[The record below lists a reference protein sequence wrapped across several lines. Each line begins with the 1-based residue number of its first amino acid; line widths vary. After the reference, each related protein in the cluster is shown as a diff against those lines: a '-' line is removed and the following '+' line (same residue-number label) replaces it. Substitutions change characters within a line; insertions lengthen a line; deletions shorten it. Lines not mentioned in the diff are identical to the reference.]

1 MEIIDLRTGRA
12 YRVNYRKLRITK
24 ITDLRAAHKLL
35 VEAYLHI
42 SYNQRINL
50 KSFIPYSA
58 LANEAR
64 GKGNIDFVM
73 THDAAIS
80 LIDSVISKLPVG
92 VPSEELSLFE
102 HNLLNAV
109 CRTLVMA
116 NPTLSVQDIGTA
128 PPAIVALVGRI
139 EKNGYRDLVIPLNEI
154 VNIVG
159 KDDVDTEME
168 IWSGRPHVTIR
179 SKNGVDMVFASA
191 ELVSLYY
198 DVSNRPRYLEE
209 DIIDEDYFY
218 DDSESDIADSADDYA
233 PTVVEEGLD
242 YEIPEAPEYLGHN
255 HDFPENLE

>member
-116 NPTLSVQDIGTA
+116 NPTLSVQDISTA
-128 PPAIVALVGRI
+128 PPAIVALMGRI

-159 KDDVDTEME
+159 KDAIDVT
-168 IWSGRPHVTIR
+168 
-179 SKNGVDMVFASA
+179 
-191 ELVSLYY
+191 
-198 DVSNRPRYLEE
+198 
-209 DIIDEDYFY
+209 
-218 DDSESDIADSADDYA
+218 
-233 PTVVEEGLD
+233 
-242 YEIPEAPEYLGHN
+242 
-255 HDFPENLE
+255 

>member
-1 MEIIDLRTGRA
+1 METIDVGTGRA
-12 YRVNYRKLRITK
+12 YRVNYRKLRIAK
-24 ITDLRAAHKLL
+24 ITDLRASHKLL
-35 VEAYLHI
+35 IKAYFRI

-50 KSFIPYSA
+50 KGFIPYSA

-64 GKGNIDFVM
+64 DKSIDLVV

-92 VPSEELSLFE
+92 VPSEDLSLFE

-116 NPTLSVQDIGTA
+116 NPTLSIQDINIA
-128 PPAIVALVGRI
+128 PPALIALMERI
-139 EKNGYRDLVIPLNEI
+139 EENGYKDLAIPLREI

-168 IWSGRPHVTIR
+168 ILSGRPHVNIW

-191 ELVSLYY
+191 EIVSLYY

-218 DDSESDIADSADDYA
+218 DDSESDIADSAGDYA

-242 YEIPEAPEYLGHN
+242 YEIPEAPEYHLGHD
-255 HDFPENLE
+255 HDFPENLR